1 MFNLYGFVIILIC
14 SVFLQFTGQNTHLLL
29 SILIKHLD
37 HKNVIKHPDMQLN
50 IVEVATTLVQHTKIQ
65 SSVAINGAVS
75 ELMRHLRKSTQ
86 CALDDANQG
95 TATIKWNAK
104 FRAAVDECLVQFTK
118 KVVFYFFISS

>member
-1 MFNLYGFVIILIC
+1 MLKLYGFVIIFIC

-29 SILIKHLD
+29 SILIKHLE

-65 SSVAINGAVS
+65 PSVTINGAVS
-75 ELMRHLRKSTQ
+75 ELMRHLRKSTE
-86 CALDDANQG
+86 CALDANQG
-95 TATIKWNAK
+95 TMTIKRNTK